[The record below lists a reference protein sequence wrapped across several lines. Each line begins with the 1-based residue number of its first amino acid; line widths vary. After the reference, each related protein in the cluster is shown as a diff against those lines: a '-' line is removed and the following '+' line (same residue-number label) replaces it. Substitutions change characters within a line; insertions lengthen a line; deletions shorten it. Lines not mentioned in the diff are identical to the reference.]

1 MGRNRCRFHNRNDA
15 SHTFNASFSAGH
27 RAWFGCGG
35 RKGLNADNRRA
46 ETPRSL
52 YRLGGILIASLSV
65 RQLSKRFGTNQ
76 VLRDISFD
84 VAEGE
89 FCILLGPSG
98 CGKSTLLRLIAGL
111 EQATEGEIVIG
122 GERVDHL
129 APRQRDIAFVFQS
142 YALYPHMTV
151 FKNLAFSLKLRGAS
165 ADEIEAKVRNAAQLL
180 EIETLLERRPQELS
194 GGQRQRVALGRAIVR
209 HPKIFLFDE
218 PLSNLDAALR
228 ATMRVELAR
237 LHRRLHATIVYV
249 THDQAEALTLGDKII
264 VLYEGTIQQ
273 IGPPTDIYRRPAN
286 IRVASFVGSPQ
297 INLLEGRVDENGA
310 IFQCGQLR
318 LNLSAVFKKPLPN
331 LAGSVLTMGIRAED
345 LQPAV
350 DEEESWL
357 RGEVELVEDL
367 GSDRFVH
374 LKCDHLDLVA
384 RAGRDVV
391 LRQGEPLGL
400 KVAASQIHFFRGGER
415 VDPF

>member
-1 MGRNRCRFHNRNDA
+1 MLD
-15 SHTFNASFSAGH
+15 
-27 RAWFGCGG
+27 
-35 RKGLNADNRRA
+35 
-46 ETPRSL
+46 
-52 YRLGGILIASLSV
+52 
-65 RQLSKRFGTNQ
+65 
-76 VLRDISFD
+76 DISFE

-111 EQATEGEIVIG
+111 EQATEGEIVLG

-165 ADEIEAKVRNAAQLL
+165 ADEIEAKVRNTAQLL

-209 HPKIFLFDE
+209 QPKIFLFDE

-273 IGPPTDIYRRPAN
+273 IGPPTDIYHRPAN

-297 INLLEGRVDENGA
+297 MNLLEGRVDENGA
-310 IFQCGQLR
+310 IFQCGPLR
-318 LNLSAVFKKPLPN
+318 LNLSAVFNRALSN
-331 LAGSVLTMGIRAED
+331 LAGSVLTMGIRPED
-345 LQPAV
+345 LQPTT
-350 DEEESWL
+350 DEEPLL

-374 LKCDHLDLVA
+374 LKCDRLDLVA
-384 RAGRDVV
+384 RAGRDVS
-391 LRQGEPLGL
+391 LRQGATLGL
-400 KVAASQIHFFRGGER
+400 KAAPSQMHFFRGGER
-415 VDPF
+415 VNP